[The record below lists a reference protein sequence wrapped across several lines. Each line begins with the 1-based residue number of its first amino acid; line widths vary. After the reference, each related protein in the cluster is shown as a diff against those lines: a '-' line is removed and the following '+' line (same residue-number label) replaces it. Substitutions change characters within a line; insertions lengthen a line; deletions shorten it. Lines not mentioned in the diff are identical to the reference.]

1 MKSLA
6 VVVAVMVPVSVWA
19 QGAPVPPE
27 VEFNRD
33 IRPIFSD
40 KCYTCH
46 GPDKANRKSKLRFDT
61 EAGATQDLGGRF
73 AIVQGDTGKSELIRR
88 IFASNPDDQC
98 WFIWCVRPSE
108 ASNSPLV
115 S

>member
-6 VVVAVMVPVSVWA
+6 VVVAVMVPASAWA
-19 QGAPVPPE
+19 QGAPVSQD

-73 AIVQGDTGKSELIRR
+73 AIVPGDTGKSELIRR
-88 IFASNPDDQC
+88 ITATVPAMRMPQVWSTYKLTD
-98 WFIWCVRPSE
+98 SE
-108 ASNSPLV
+108 IE
-115 S
+115 